1 MRNKFVGILAVL
13 LLAIGFLIL
22 NYPTLST
29 LYNQLHQGT
38 VLTTYDDTVQKMNE
52 EKKKEYWQ
60 EAKAYNERLAGTTP
74 QLTDAFSNKGN
85 KEDSDYN
92 QILNLEEDTGV
103 MGSIEIPKISVY
115 LPIYHGTSAEVLERG
130 VGHMEGTSF
139 PIGGRS
145 THAVLTGHRGLPSA
159 ELFTNLDQIEENDE
173 EFSIGAM
180 VTLRQIELHE
190 GLNTWSQGAVKE
202 SVTHIVGVQFRNLA
216 TVGGSIFGK
225 FGFSDVLSCF
235 LAFDSYV
242 ELHHEGIIPLDQFAA
257 NKCPNDILVRLII
270 KKHPQESVYLSHRN
284 TKTDFP
290 VLTCAV
296 SLGEKEAYAVVGARP
311 SRACRVRLSDQWMEQ
326 IKDDEGRKKLAD
338 EVTGQMNFGSN
349 MRGSAAYR
357 EQLSKVLLRRGFEQ
371 LEERR
376 EK

>member
-1 MRNKFVGILAVL
+1 MLKIKEYVKAESLEQAYELNQKKTNCVIGGMLWLKMVTRN
-13 LLAIGFLIL
+13 
-22 NYPTLST
+22 
-29 LYNQLHQGT
+29 
-38 VLTTYDDTVQKMNE
+38 VQK
-52 EKKKEYWQ
+52 
-60 EAKAYNERLAGTTP
+60 AIDL
-74 QLTDAFSNKGN
+74 S
-85 KEDSDYN
+85 
-92 QILNLEEDTGV
+92 
-103 MGSIEIPKISVY
+103 
-115 LPIYHGTSAEVLERG
+115 
-130 VGHMEGTSF
+130 
-139 PIGGRS
+139 
-145 THAVLTGHRGLPSA
+145 GLG
-159 ELFTNLDQIEENDE
+159 LDQIEENDE

-190 GLNTWSQGAVKE
+190 GL
-202 SVTHIVGVQFRNLA
+202 
-216 TVGGSIFGK
+216 
-225 FGFSDVLSCF
+225 
-235 LAFDSYV
+235 
-242 ELHHEGIIPLDQFAA
+242 IPLDQFAA
-257 NKCPNDILVRLII
+257 NKYPNDILVRLII

-326 IKDDEGRKKLAD
+326 IKDDEGRRKLAD

-349 MRGSAAYR
+349 MRASAAYR

>member
-1 MRNKFVGILAVL
+1 MLKIKEYVKAESLEQAYELNQKKTNCVIGGMLWLKMVTRN
-13 LLAIGFLIL
+13 
-22 NYPTLST
+22 
-29 LYNQLHQGT
+29 
-38 VLTTYDDTVQKMNE
+38 VQK
-52 EKKKEYWQ
+52 
-60 EAKAYNERLAGTTP
+60 AIDL
-74 QLTDAFSNKGN
+74 S
-85 KEDSDYN
+85 
-92 QILNLEEDTGV
+92 
-103 MGSIEIPKISVY
+103 
-115 LPIYHGTSAEVLERG
+115 
-130 VGHMEGTSF
+130 
-139 PIGGRS
+139 
-145 THAVLTGHRGLPSA
+145 GLG
-159 ELFTNLDQIEENDE
+159 LD
-173 EFSIGAM
+173 
-180 VTLRQIELHE
+180 QIELHE

-225 FGFSDVLSCF
+225 FGFSDGLSCF

-257 NKCPNDILVRLII
+257 NKYPNDILVRLII

>member
-1 MRNKFVGILAVL
+1 MLKIKEYVKAESLEQAYELNQKKTNCVIGGMLWLKMVTRN
-13 LLAIGFLIL
+13 
-22 NYPTLST
+22 
-29 LYNQLHQGT
+29 
-38 VLTTYDDTVQKMNE
+38 VQK
-52 EKKKEYWQ
+52 
-60 EAKAYNERLAGTTP
+60 AIDL
-74 QLTDAFSNKGN
+74 S
-85 KEDSDYN
+85 
-92 QILNLEEDTGV
+92 
-103 MGSIEIPKISVY
+103 
-115 LPIYHGTSAEVLERG
+115 
-130 VGHMEGTSF
+130 
-139 PIGGRS
+139 
-145 THAVLTGHRGLPSA
+145 GLG
-159 ELFTNLDQIEENDE
+159 LDQIEENDE

-190 GLNTWSQGAVKE
+190 GLNTWSHGAVKE
-202 SVTHIVGVQFRNLA
+202 SV

-257 NKCPNDILVRLII
+257 NKYPNDILVRLII

-338 EVTGQMNFGSN
+338 EVTGQMNFESN

>member
-1 MRNKFVGILAVL
+1 
-13 LLAIGFLIL
+13 
-22 NYPTLST
+22 
-29 LYNQLHQGT
+29 
-38 VLTTYDDTVQKMNE
+38 
-52 EKKKEYWQ
+52 
-60 EAKAYNERLAGTTP
+60 
-74 QLTDAFSNKGN
+74 
-85 KEDSDYN
+85 
-92 QILNLEEDTGV
+92 

-145 THAVLTGHRGLPSA
+145 THTVLTGHRGLPSA

-242 ELHHEGIIPLDQFAA
+242 ELHHEGIIPLDQFAV
-257 NKCPNDILVRLII
+257 NKYPNDILVRLII

>member
-1 MRNKFVGILAVL
+1 MLKIKEYVKAESLEQAYELNQKKTNCVIGGMLWLKMVTRN
-13 LLAIGFLIL
+13 
-22 NYPTLST
+22 
-29 LYNQLHQGT
+29 
-38 VLTTYDDTVQKMNE
+38 VQK
-52 EKKKEYWQ
+52 
-60 EAKAYNERLAGTTP
+60 AIDL
-74 QLTDAFSNKGN
+74 S
-85 KEDSDYN
+85 
-92 QILNLEEDTGV
+92 
-103 MGSIEIPKISVY
+103 
-115 LPIYHGTSAEVLERG
+115 
-130 VGHMEGTSF
+130 
-139 PIGGRS
+139 
-145 THAVLTGHRGLPSA
+145 GL
-159 ELFTNLDQIEENDE
+159 
-173 EFSIGAM
+173 
-180 VTLRQIELHE
+180 
-190 GLNTWSQGAVKE
+190 
-202 SVTHIVGVQFRNLA
+202 
-216 TVGGSIFGK
+216 
-225 FGFSDVLSCF
+225 
-235 LAFDSYV
+235 
-242 ELHHEGIIPLDQFAA
+242 GIIPLDQFAA
-257 NKCPNDILVRLII
+257 NKYPNDILVRLII

>member
-1 MRNKFVGILAVL
+1 MPIHIEVWMNKKGIGTQMLKIKSYVKVKSVAEAYELNQKKTAIVLGGMVWLKMGNRNISTAIDLSGLGLDTIQEFDDEFVIGCMTPLRELEINESLNEYTHG
-13 LLAIGFLIL
+13 AI
-22 NYPTLST
+22 
-29 LYNQLHQGT
+29 
-38 VLTTYDDTVQKMNE
+38 
-52 EKKKEYWQ
+52 Q
-60 EAKAYNERLAGTTP
+60 E
-74 QLTDAFSNKGN
+74 S
-85 KEDSDYN
+85 
-92 QILNLEEDTGV
+92 
-103 MGSIEIPKISVY
+103 
-115 LPIYHGTSAEVLERG
+115 
-130 VGHMEGTSF
+130 
-139 PIGGRS
+139 
-145 THAVLTGHRGLPSA
+145 
-159 ELFTNLDQIEENDE
+159 
-173 EFSIGAM
+173 
-180 VTLRQIELHE
+180 LR
-190 GLNTWSQGAVKE
+190 
-202 SVTHIVGVQFRNLA
+202 HIVGVQFRNLA

-257 NKCPNDILVRLII
+257 NKYPNDILVRLII

>member
-1 MRNKFVGILAVL
+1 MHTIRNYIMAESLEQAWELNQKGRNNVI
-13 LLAIGFLIL
+13 IGGNLWLKMGNRNIL
-22 NYPTLST
+22 NAIDLST
-29 LYNQLHQGT
+29 LGL
-38 VLTTYDDTVQKMNE
+38 D
-52 EKKKEYWQ
+52 
-60 EAKAYNERLAGTTP
+60 R
-74 QLTDAFSNKGN
+74 
-85 KEDSDYN
+85 
-92 QILNLEEDTGV
+92 IEEDESGF
-103 MGSIEIPKISVY
+103 
-115 LPIYHGTSAEVLERG
+115 R
-130 VGHMEGTSF
+130 
-139 PIGGRS
+139 IGCM
-145 THAVLTGHRGLPSA
+145 A
-159 ELFTNLDQIEENDE
+159 
-173 EFSIGAM
+173 
-180 VTLRQIELHE
+180 TLRDIEMHE
-190 GLNTWSQGAVKE
+190 GLNKEFQNLFKEAVR
-202 SVTHIVGVQFRNLA
+202 HIVGVQFRNCA

-242 ELHHEGIIPLDQFAA
+242 ELHHEGIIPLDQFAV
-257 NKCPNDILVRLII
+257 NKYPNDILVRLII